1 MIISIASGKSETG
14 KTTVIA
20 SLAVL
25 AKSKVMV
32 DCDVDAGGIREIQC
46 RN

>member
-1 MIISIASGKSETG
+1 MIISIASGKGGTG
-14 KTTVIA
+14 KTTVVA
-20 SLAVL
+20 SLAAL

-32 DCDVDAGGIREIQC
+32 DCDVDARGTRETRC